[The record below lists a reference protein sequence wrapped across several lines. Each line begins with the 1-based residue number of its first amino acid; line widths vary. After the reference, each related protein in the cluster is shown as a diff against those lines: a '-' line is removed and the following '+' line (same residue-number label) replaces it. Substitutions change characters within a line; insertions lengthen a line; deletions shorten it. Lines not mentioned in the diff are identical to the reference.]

1 MAIPGVGTHNVIYAA
16 TENDSVYAFDAL
28 TGDVLWQASV
38 LGSGEVAS
46 DDRGCS
52 EITPEIGITA
62 TPVIDR
68 TRRPDG
74 AIYVVAM
81 STDGAGNYFQ
91 RLHALDVTTGAELF
105 GGPTTITATFPGT
118 GDGTSGT
125 NVVFNPA
132 QYKERAALLLSNGVV
147 YTAWSSQCD
156 TGPYTGWVMAFDANT
171 LASTSVLNVTP
182 NGSGGAIS
190 MGGAGLAA
198 DPSGDVYL
206 LSGRGTF
213 DATLNASGFPAQG
226 DFGNAFLKLSTSGPA
241 CGLRL
246 FRSVKHH
253 SGVHFRTKTSAPAA
267 SCCCP
272 I

>member
-68 TRRPDG
+68 TRGPNG

-105 GGPTTITATFPGT
+105 GGP
-118 GDGTSGT
+118 DDH
-125 NVVFNPA
+125 
-132 QYKERAALLLSNGVV
+132 Y
-147 YTAWSSQCD
+147 
-156 TGPYTGWVMAFDANT
+156 
-171 LASTSVLNVTP
+171 
-182 NGSGGAIS
+182 
-190 MGGAGLAA
+190 
-198 DPSGDVYL
+198 GDVPWNWRWHRA
-206 LSGRGTF
+206 GAER
-213 DATLNASGFPAQG
+213 
-226 DFGNAFLKLSTSGPA
+226 
-241 CGLRL
+241 RL
-246 FRSVKHH
+246 QP
-253 SGVHFRTKTSAPAA
+253 SA
-267 SCCCP
+267 